1 MLRAEDRE
9 LTTDETDVVSV
20 LRTALAGKVGRER
33 FELWFGGNTRLTLCD
48 GALIVGAPNRF
59 FQEWIRQNFRQ
70 QIEDVCTETLGK
82 CPALEFHID
91 STLGIARSEPAV
103 QGTTSTATVPL
114 RRGAAFDNRPFDGA
128 AVVSAALEA
137 ATSHLEARAE
147 PVAHG
152 DSAANG
158 SPAARGGEAPLGYA
172 RSAPMDLASFVAGA
186 TNRLAFASAETAAR
200 QPGRLTPLLIHGP
213 TGVGKTHLL
222 RGICHAARKLRPE
235 LRAIY
240 LSAEHFTTGFLEALR
255 GSGLP
260 NFRRK
265 YRGVELLLLDDL
277 HFLIGKRATQVE
289 LLHTIDELLREGRQL
304 VFAADRAPMEL
315 TDLGPELTARLQS
328 GMVCLVDPPDYATRL
343 GIVGQMA
350 RRFALSLPQDVQEFV
365 AAQLTCHAREL
376 SGALCRLQATSQ
388 ATGRPITLAMAREA
402 LTELIR
408 QSSRM
413 VRLPDI
419 ERAVCDIFGVEPAGL
434 QSGRKDKSVSHP
446 RMLAMWLARKHT
458 RAALSEIGE
467 FFGRRSHSTVISA
480 QRRIE
485 DGMASGMTIEL
496 ANRHWNL
503 DEAIRLVERRLRT
516 G

>member
-1 MLRAEDRE
+1 

-20 LRTALAGKVGRER
+20 LRTALAGKVGKER
-33 FELWFGGNTRLTLCD
+33 FELWFGASTRLTLCD

-70 QIEDVCTETLGK
+70 QIEDVCTETMGA
-82 CPALEFHID
+82 CPTLEFHID
-91 STLGIARSEPAV
+91 STLATSRSEPAV
-103 QGTTSTATVPL
+103 QNATSTASPRRAIVRDDSPL
-114 RRGAAFDNRPFDGA
+114 NGV

-137 ATSHLEARAE
+137 ASSRVEALVE
-147 PVAHG
+147 
-152 DSAANG
+152 
-158 SPAARGGEAPLGYA
+158 PAAPGAEVPKSFA
-172 RSAPMDLASFVAGA
+172 RSAPMDMASFVTGA
-186 TNRLAFASAETAAR
+186 TNRLAFASAEAAIR

-222 RGICHAARKLRPE
+222 RGICHSARKLRPD

-260 NFRRK
+260 SFRRK

-304 VFAADRAPMEL
+304 VFAADRAPGDL
-315 TDLGPELTARLQS
+315 NDLGPELTSRLQS
-328 GMVCLVDPPDYATRL
+328 GMVCLVEPPDYATRL

-365 AAQLTCHAREL
+365 ATQLTCHAREL

-388 ATGRPITLAMAREA
+388 ATGQPITLAMAREA
-402 LTELIR
+402 LAELIR

-419 ERAVCDIFGVEPAGL
+419 ERAVCDIFGVEPSGL

-458 RAALSEIGE
+458 RAALSEIGQ

>member
-1 MLRAEDRE
+1 M
-9 LTTDETDVVSV
+9 TTDETEVVSV

-33 FELWFGGNTRLTLCD
+33 FELWFGGSTRLTLCD

-70 QIEDVCTETLGK
+70 HIEAACTETLGA
-82 CPALEFHID
+82 CPAVEFHID
-91 STLGIARSEPAV
+91 STLAPSRNEPV
-103 QGTTSTATVPL
+103 ATDATPALPL
-114 RRGAAFDNRPFDGA
+114 RRAALRDNRPFDGA

-137 ATSHLEARAE
+137 ATSGLELQAE
-147 PVAHG
+147 TVAPSG
-152 DSAANG
+152 ELAV
-158 SPAARGGEAPLGYA
+158 RGGEAPRALA
-172 RSAPMDLASFVAGA
+172 RSAPMNMASFVTGA
-186 TNRLAFASAETAAR
+186 TNRLAFASAETAIR

-222 RGICHAARKLRPE
+222 HAICHAARKLRPE
-235 LRAIY
+235 MRAIY

-304 VFAADRAPMEL
+304 VFAADRAPADL
-315 TDLGPELTARLQS
+315 TDLGPELTSRLQS
-328 GMVCLVDPPDYATRL
+328 GMVCLVEPPDYTTRL
-343 GIVGQMA
+343 GIVGNMA

-365 AAQLTCHAREL
+365 ASQLTCHAREL

-388 ATGRPITLAMAREA
+388 ATGRPITLAMAGEA
-402 LTELIR
+402 LAELIR
-408 QSSRM
+408 QSNRM

-419 ERAVCDIFGVEPAGL
+419 EKAVCDIFGVEPSGL

-458 RAALSEIGE
+458 RAALSEIGQ

>member
-1 MLRAEDRE
+1 MRAGDKE
-9 LTTDETDVVSV
+9 LTTDETEVVSV

-33 FELWFGGNTRLTLCD
+33 FELWFGGSTRLTLCR
-48 GALIVGAPNRF
+48 GTLIVGAPNRF

-70 QIEDVCTETLGK
+70 QIEDVCTETLGE

-91 STLGIARSEPAV
+91 PTLGTPRGEPAV
-103 QGTTSTATVPL
+103 QGAAPTASLPCAVALDDPK
-114 RRGAAFDNRPFDGA
+114 FDGA
-128 AVVSAALEA
+128 AVVSAALE
-137 ATSHLEARAE
+137 TVSSRPEARAE
-147 PVAHG
+147 PVAHTG
-152 DSAANG
+152 EPVAN
-158 SPAARGGEAPLGYA
+158 GGEAPKNFA
-172 RSAPMDLASFVAGA
+172 RSAPMDMASFVIGA

-222 RGICHAARKLRPE
+222 RGICHSARKLRPE

-304 VFAADRAPMEL
+304 VFAADRAPGDL
-315 TDLGPELTARLQS
+315 TELGPELTARLQS
-328 GMVCLVDPPDYATRL
+328 GMVCLVDPPDYLTRL
-343 GIVGQMA
+343 GVVGQMA
-350 RRFALSLPQDVQEFV
+350 RRFAMNLQQDVREFV
-365 AAQLTCHAREL
+365 AAQLTSHAREL

-402 LTELIR
+402 LAELIR
-408 QSSRM
+408 QGSRM

-458 RAALSEIGE
+458 RAALSEIGQ

-485 DGMASGMTIEL
+485 NGMASGMTIEL

-503 DEAIRLVERRLRT
+503 DEAIRLVERRLQT